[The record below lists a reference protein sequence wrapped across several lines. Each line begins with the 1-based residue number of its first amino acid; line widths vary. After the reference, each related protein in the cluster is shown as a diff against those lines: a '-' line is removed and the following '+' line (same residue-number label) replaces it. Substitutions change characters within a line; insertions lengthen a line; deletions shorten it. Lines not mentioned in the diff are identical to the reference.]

1 MPFILKGAWARLPLA
16 VSIQVIFSNVRIFC
30 WLLLLSGL
38 SVALAQTPGAP
49 SPSAQATLTADGLLM
64 PGLKVSPRLSQ
75 GMPSDKTMPMFIEA
89 AELHGDSQNNL
100 KMKGASV
107 VRRQDGVLK
116 ANIIDYNKG
125 TGVMDAQI
133 NARLIRDGNVISGTG
148 ILYKADDGT
157 ATVDQPNFWLD
168 NGGAGVGSWAD
179 VYNKNQMSLTDVT
192 YSGCPCPQPSWYIE
206 TEKLDLDFLENEGV
220 ARNGVLYFKDV
231 PILASPYLSF
241 PLKKERKSG
250 FLLPTFG
257 ATSKTGVDYTQPYY
271 FNIAPNM
278 DMTAQLRAMS
288 KRGLQIGDEFRYMGE
303 RYSGM
308 MAGTYLNRDIQT
320 GTDRWMYTANH
331 FQSLGKGFFAGYN
344 VSGVSDDN
352 YFNDFATIAVNQ
364 STTTYLP
371 RMAGAGWANEF
382 WQTSAQVQTYQ
393 TLRPPGTAVAPIYNK
408 VPELMAN
415 GARFDL
421 SGFDIQSQNTI
432 TRFEMP
438 LDNRFAYGPGGSL
451 RYKPDGSRAA
461 SYSSIAYPIVRP
473 GWYITPKVAL
483 SAMQYQTD
491 WYGLENWYGYGQ
503 ASNSRVLPIMSV
515 DSGMTFDRET
525 TFFGKPATQTL
536 EPRAYYLRVP
546 YRDQSQ
552 FPVYDTTLA
561 DFNFSQAF
569 QENIYAGGWDRIA
582 NANQATVALTTRWM
596 DQDTGFE
603 RFSFGVAQRFYFE
616 DQQVTL
622 PFEVPRTNTKSE
634 FLIGTSAALTDKLST
649 SAIFQYNPYAN
660 QWDRSQIIARRR
672 PQRLALMSLSY
683 RYQINPPALA
693 LYQPQGQ
700 NQVSGAFQ
708 WPIAKKWYTVGRVDY
723 SFNHIEAQSIID
735 PTRTV
740 AMPKVTQGVLGVEY
754 KGDCCWSSRV
764 VFQRY
769 VVSVD
774 QTNSAVFFQLELGG
788 IGNLGQNPMGII
800 GRAIPGYES
809 VTPAVPGVSKFER
822 YE

>member
-1 MPFILKGAWARLPLA
+1 MPFILKGARARLPLA

-49 SPSAQATLTADGLLM
+49 SPSAQVTLTADGLLV
-64 PGLKVSPRLSQ
+64 PGLKVSPRLGQ
-75 GMPSDKTMPMFIEA
+75 GMASDKTMPMFIEA
-89 AELHGDSQNNL
+89 AEMQGDSQNNL
-100 KMKGASV
+100 KMKGTSA

-241 PLKKERKSG
+241 PIKKERKSG
-250 FLLPTFG
+250 FLIPTFG

-271 FNIAPNM
+271 FNIAPNV
-278 DMTAQLRAMS
+278 DMTTQLRAMS
-288 KRGLQIGDEFRYMGE
+288 KRGLQLGDEFRYMGQT
-303 RYSGM
+303 YSGM
-308 MAGTYLNRDIQT
+308 MAGTYLNKDIQT
-320 GTDRWMYTANH
+320 GTDRWMFSGNH
-331 FQSLGKGFFAGYN
+331 FQSLGNGFYAGYIA
-344 VSGVSDDN
+344 SGVSDDN

-371 RMAGAGWANEF
+371 RMAMSGWGNEF
-382 WQTSAQVQTYQ
+382 WQTSAQVVTFQ

-421 SGFDIQSQNTI
+421 AGFDIQSQNTI

-461 SYSSIAYPIVRP
+461 SYSSISYPIVRP

-491 WYGLENWYGYGQ
+491 WYGLESWYGYGQ
-503 ASNSRVLPIMSV
+503 PSNSRVLPIMSV

-536 EPRAYYLRVP
+536 EPRAYYLKVP

-616 DQQVTL
+616 DQMVTL

-634 FLIGTSAALTDKLST
+634 FLVGTNAALTDKIST
-649 SAIFQYNPYAN
+649 SAVFQYDPYSN
-660 QWDRSQIIARRR
+660 QWDRSQIIARWR
-672 PQRLALMSLSY
+672 PQRLAMMSLSY
-683 RYQINPPALA
+683 RYQINPPSLA

-700 NQVSGAFQ
+700 NQISGSFQ

-723 SFNHIEAQSIID
+723 SFNRVDAQSIID
-735 PTRTV
+735 PTVMV

-754 KGDCCWSSRV
+754 KGDCCWSGRV

-809 VTPAVPGVSKFER
+809 VTPAVPSVSKFER

>member
-1 MPFILKGAWARLPLA
+1 
-16 VSIQVIFSNVRIFC
+16 
-30 WLLLLSGL
+30 
-38 SVALAQTPGAP
+38 
-49 SPSAQATLTADGLLM
+49 M
-64 PGLKVSPRLSQ
+64 PGLKVSPRLGQ
-75 GMPSDKTMPMFIEA
+75 GILSDKTMPMFIEA
-89 AELHGDSQNNL
+89 AEMQGDGQNNL
-100 KMKGASV
+100 KMKGTSA

-148 ILYKADDGT
+148 ILYKAEDGT
-157 ATVDQPNFWLD
+157 ATVDQPNFWID

-241 PLKKERKSG
+241 PIKKERKSG

-257 ATSKTGVDYTQPYY
+257 ATSKTGVDFTQPYY

-303 RYSGM
+303 KYTGM

-320 GTDRWMYTANH
+320 GTDRWMFTANH
-331 FQSLGKGFFAGYN
+331 FQSLGNGFFAGYN

-371 RMAGAGWANEF
+371 RMAGTGWANEF

-421 SGFDIQSQNTI
+421 GGLDFQSQNTI

-451 RYKPDGSRAA
+451 RYKPDGSRAS
-461 SYSSIAYPIVRP
+461 SYSSISYPIVRP
-473 GWYITPKVAL
+473 GWYITPKIAL
-483 SAMQYQTD
+483 SATQYQTD
-491 WYGLENWYGYGQ
+491 WYGLEGWYGYGQ
-503 ASNSRVLPIMSV
+503 ASNSRVLPIMSL

-634 FLIGTSAALTDKLST
+634 FLVGTNAALTDKLST
-649 SAIFQYNPYAN
+649 SAIFQYDPYSN
-660 QWDRSQIIARRR
+660 QWDRSQIIARWR
-672 PQRLALMSLSY
+672 PQRLAMMSLSY
-683 RYQINPPALA
+683 RYQINPPSLA

-700 NQVSGAFQ
+700 NQISGSFQ

-723 SFNHIEAQSIID
+723 SFNRVDAQSIID
-735 PTRTV
+735 PTVMV

-800 GRAIPGYES
+800 GRSIPGYES
-809 VTPAVPGVSKFER
+809 VTPAVPSVSKFER